1 MKTLGRLSLTC
12 LGLMIVA
19 GCTTAPT
26 RLEAD
31 YRLSHHLIKLN
42 QILYPEA
49 AENLEP
55 VYGLDGEAAKETL
68 DRYRKNFAQP
78 SPPPR
83 FVLPAQEFAR

>member
-1 MKTLGRLSLTC
+1 MKKMGRLFLGC
-12 LGLMIVA
+12 IGLMVVA

-31 YRLSHHLIKLN
+31 YRRSHNLTKLN

-55 VYGLDGEAAKETL
+55 VYGFDGGAAKETL

-78 SPPPR
+78 PPPPR
-83 FVLPAQEFAR
+83 FVLPVSEFAR